1 MDGGILFFFD
11 LLIASVIAVVLA
23 GMLSMEYRRRG
34 FAREKAWTVFWAL
47 FLLILLAAWAGA
59 LWLAPVGPVF
69 LEVPWLS
76 MIIVGAITAL
86 LVMALILPPRQKL
99 PPTPAETRR
108 EDRVG
113 VAIGIFFWLA
123 LVFLTIAI
131 VGGYWEKV

>member
-1 MDGGILFFFD
+1 MFFID
-11 LLIASVIAVVLA
+11 LLIASIIAVVLA

-47 FLLILLAAWAGA
+47 FLLILLEA
-59 LWLAPVGPVF
+59 
-69 LEVPWLS
+69 PWLS
-76 MIIVGAITAL
+76 MVMVGAITAL
-86 LVMALILPPRQKL
+86 LVMALIFPPRPKL
-99 PPTPAETRR
+99 PPAETRR